1 MASPESFSPPDPT
14 AQAVAIDARTHPTS
28 TDAPS
33 LFASYMELGKARL
46 SAMVVVTTA
55 LGYIVASR
63 AFPSPDGF
71 DFQRLLFTCLGTFLS
86 AVGAGAFNQV
96 IEAPRDAR
104 MNRTKS
110 RPIPAGHLSR
120 THAAFFAL
128 IVSILGVAILCPTS
142 NGLTACLA
150 LLNIL
155 LYVLVYTP
163 MKPLSSTN
171 TLVGAIVGGI
181 PPMMGWSAA
190 TGGGGS
196 LSAGAWV
203 LGAILFVWQ
212 IPHFLAL
219 AWMYRLD
226 YAKGGFKMLSITDP
240 TGVLT
245 GLCSILYTLLLLPL
259 NLELVRLHHA
269 GLPFAILSTALT
281 LWMLYLAIKFAK
293 TRAHADARKLF
304 FASIIYLPL
313 LTLTLSLDARG
324 PADTMLPTPNAYI
337 LPAN

>member
-1 MASPESFSPPDPT
+1 MASPETLSSPDPT
-14 AQAVAIDARTHPTS
+14 TQAVAL
-28 TDAPS
+28 DAPS
-33 LFASYMELGKARL
+33 HADTPLSRRTLYHAYLELGKARL
-46 SAMVVVTTA
+46 SAMVVITTA
-55 LGYIVASR
+55 LGFIVASR
-63 AFPSPDGF
+63 AYPSPDGF
-71 DFQRLLFTCLGTFLS
+71 DFKRLLWTCLGTFLS
-86 AVGAGAFNQV
+86 AVGAGAFNQA
-96 IEAPRDAR
+96 IEAPRDAL
-104 MNRTKS
+104 MNRTKN
-110 RPIPAGHLSR
+110 RPIPAGILSR

-128 IVSILGVAILCPTS
+128 IISILGVAILCPTS

-150 LLNIL
+150 LLTIL

-181 PPMMGWSAA
+181 PPMIGWSAA
-190 TGGGGS
+190 TGS

-219 AWMYRLD
+219 AWMYRAD

-245 GLCSILYTLLLLPL
+245 ALCSILYTLLLLPL

-281 LWMLYLAIKFAK
+281 LWMLALALRFAK
-293 TRAHADARKLF
+293 SRSHTDARKLF

-313 LTLTLSLDARG
+313 LTLTLCLDARG
-324 PADTMLPTPNAYI
+324 PADTMLPTPNAYV